1 MLGYTGILFLL
12 YGTATVS
19 FEDDMTGQ
27 DRLTDTASPRN
38 AGFTLIELLI
48 VVAIIAVLAAIA
60 VPSLLKARMTADES
74 AAMGSL
80 RSVNSAQAAYFAS
93 GGGYAVLLATL
104 ATPCPGSTYA
114 FISPDLATDPSQKS
128 GYSITLESGTGSVAG
143 PADCNGTPTRTGF
156 YSTAVPVSAGVT
168 GRRAFASNTTSVL
181 YVDSSGVAPTE
192 AAMLPG
198 GGGEPV
204 R

>member
-1 MLGYTGILFLL
+1 
-12 YGTATVS
+12 
-19 FEDDMTGQ
+19 MTGQ
-27 DRLTDTASPRN
+27 DRLTGAASTRN

-60 VPSLLKARMTADES
+60 IPGLLKARMTADES

-80 RSVNSAQAAYFAS
+80 RSINSAQAAYFAS
-93 GGGYAVLLATL
+93 GGGGYAVLLATL
-104 ATPCPGSTYA
+104 ATACPGSAQA
-114 FISPDLATDPSQKS
+114 FISPDLASDPSVKS
-128 GYSITLESGTGSVAG
+128 GYRITLQPATGSLAG
-143 PADCNGTPTRTGF
+143 PADCSGTPTHTGF

-181 YVDSSGVAPTE
+181 FVDTSGVAPTE